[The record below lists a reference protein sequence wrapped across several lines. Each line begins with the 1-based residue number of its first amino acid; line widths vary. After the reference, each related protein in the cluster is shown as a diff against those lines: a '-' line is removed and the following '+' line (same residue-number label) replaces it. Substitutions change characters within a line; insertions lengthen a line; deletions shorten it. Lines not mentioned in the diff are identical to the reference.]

1 MPPPVIEFFPEWKQA
16 PEPLRH
22 TWEGVVNIDQ
32 FRWMVR
38 RDTQEALAAAVAE
51 LGARHVRAVGMLCDE
66 MRFFSSPPSD
76 WASRSKAN
84 QFNFQIIDYVMDSL
98 CDLGI
103 SPMFTTTFTPS
114 AWARGGLTTFST
126 KSRVGPPV
134 DHRVWA
140 NAVSEAVRHAVWRYG
155 LECVRGWYFEVWN
168 EPNLAGFFDGSREEF
183 FELWRITF
191 DAIKSVDSELRV
203 GGPSTARAEWLP
215 EFLEWTS
222 AHRCPPD
229 YLITHIYNN
238 DSESGALSPFDG
250 PQEDRTNTS
259 PHFASRVIRGTRLLA
274 REMGFAGEIHWNE
287 WGRTWHPT
295 DPARESANEAAWLVM
310 TMAEVSQE
318 ADQFAYWC
326 LSDIYDQVGY
336 TRQAFEGHYGMMSL
350 QGLRKPSWIAHQL
363 LGKLGASRIPCRL
376 DLTETECTGAI
387 ATQSS
392 ECSQIL
398 VFSHDPGTEVTL
410 PHKHRLRVGV
420 PEHTT
425 QCRITRLDS
434 SHNNAPARWKSLGS
448 PDYLSRQETD
458 LLRSQ
463 DALQSEI
470 STALERTPSGTE
482 IVLEAEFP
490 GLLLIETGAPLS
502 CEV

>member
-1 MPPPVIEFFPEWKQA
+1 
-16 PEPLRH
+16 
-22 TWEGVVNIDQ
+22 
-32 FRWMVR
+32 
-38 RDTQEALAAAVAE
+38 
-51 LGARHVRAVGMLCDE
+51 
-66 MRFFSSPPSD
+66 
-76 WASRSKAN
+76 
-84 QFNFQIIDYVMDSL
+84 
-98 CDLGI
+98 
-103 SPMFTTTFTPS
+103 
-114 AWARGGLTTFST
+114 
-126 KSRVGPPV
+126 
-134 DHRVWA
+134 
-140 NAVSEAVRHAVWRYG
+140 
-155 LECVRGWYFEVWN
+155 
-168 EPNLAGFFDGSREEF
+168 
-183 FELWRITF
+183 
-191 DAIKSVDSELRV
+191 
-203 GGPSTARAEWLP
+203 LP

-392 ECSQIL
+392 DCSQIL
-398 VFSHDPGTEVTL
+398 VFSHDPGIEVTL

-420 PEHTT
+420 PEHTN

-482 IVLEAEFP
+482 IVLEVEFP